1 MRRRVAALTTMIA
14 VAVVGSVSNAWAQAT
29 EAAPALT
36 VQDQA
41 IRLYIQCDNAPCDQE
56 FFRTELT
63 WVNHVRDRQDADVH
77 VLITSQQSGGGG
89 RQLTLDF
96 IGLRAYEGQ
105 EAQLRY
111 DAVPNETQDAT
122 RRGILRLLQV
132 GLVPYA
138 ITTPLARELSVIHS
152 PPARDSG
159 QPATLDVHD
168 PWDFWVY
175 RLRVGGNFNGE
186 STSKNSSVNGSISA
200 NRTTE
205 DWKQSYNSNINYS
218 ERTFTLSSGSQ
229 FTSVS
234 RNMNA
239 NGLVAK
245 SLGPKWSA
253 AIRGSASS
261 DTFVNQDSKV
271 ELGGGVEWNVF
282 PYAESTRRQF
292 TFQYTVAYNRFDYD
306 QETLFGKLEETLF
319 DQQFVIFLDMAQ
331 PWGSTN
337 MSFEAANYWSD
348 FKKYHVRV
356 NGNAD
361 FRITRGLSLNVNGNV
376 SRVRDQ
382 VYLPR
387 GDASDEEILVRQR
400 QLATSY
406 RYGFSFGV
414 SYTFGSIYN
423 NVVNS
428 RFRSN

>member
-1 MRRRVAALTTMIA
+1 VARLLIRRRLPVADARALVLGVTFKENCPDVRNTR
-14 VAVVGSVSNAWAQAT
+14 VV
-29 EAAPALT
+29 
-36 VQDQA
+36 
-41 IRLYIQCDNAPCDQE
+41 
-56 FFRTELT
+56 
-63 WVNHVRDRQDADVH
+63 DV
-77 VLITSQQSGGGG
+77 V
-89 RQLTLDF
+89 
-96 IGLRAYEGQ
+96 
-105 EAQLRY
+105 
-111 DAVPNETQDAT
+111 
-122 RRGILRLLQV
+122 
-132 GLVPYA
+132 
-138 ITTPLARELSVIHS
+138 RELEDLGMQV
-152 PPARDSG
+152 
-159 QPATLDVHD
+159 DVHD

-376 SRVRDQ
+376 SRVHDQ

-387 GDASDEEILVRQR
+387 GSASDEEILVRQR